1 MEQEKGFFYGV
12 IRKRKLVI
20 LFVVFILIAGM
31 ASYASL
37 PKQQYPIILSPAVTV
52 VAVYPGASPEEIETL
67 VTKKIEDLVME
78 AEGFDFCTSQ
88 SMNSASVVV
97 VRFKLNMNESAI
109 KQSQTDLRYKVE
121 DLWRN
126 DLPDGVTSVEFG
138 EASLNTAGLILAFTG
153 DEHSTADLVNRADEL
168 GDLLRKE
175 AGVKKVE
182 VSGKA
187 DERIQVTVDMDK
199 LNRMSLSLTELSS
212 LIGAKNSIIPVGNI
226 EFENNKVTVETSG
239 MFEDI
244 NEIAELIVDI
254 SSSSGAITEL
264 KDIAAIDRMED
275 EDAKRYQYNG
285 QDAILLSL
293 YYQDG
298 INMAE
303 YGKAVR
309 ETVEACK
316 SQLPAGIEV
325 QTIVDLAE
333 DAEHSVNDFIINVLE
348 AVLIVL
354 VIIML
359 GMSFRNGGIV
369 AVAIPVSIVVPFI
382 AMKFLNIEVQFISLA
397 SLIMALGML
406 VDNAVVVSD
415 AIQVRIDEGE
425 DKVSACVGG
434 VKSVAFPV
442 LASTMTT
449 VAIFVIFYALPGT
462 MASFVFSLPTIVITA
477 LLASYVV
484 SILVTPVMCYYLM
497 KKSKPRKESLSLLGM
512 VGNAVDKLLQLAF
525 RHKALTV
532 VICVALLIFSLGLL
546 TTLSQEFMPKGDKPL
561 VDISI
566 TTTNLN
572 DIRKTEE
579 AVARVV
585 TAIQD
590 LPETTFYLSAVGGSL
605 PQYDFAVT
613 PAGDGINKGNVLL
626 GIDLKA
632 SGRFDNKS
640 EFVEYLQKEMDRNI
654 PGSHVVVKELQ
665 IVPEDGEPIQI
676 KVLGDDFAKL
686 NEAALVIE
694 EELSKIEGAVNIY
707 SDRQYQSHH
716 YYVDMKSN
724 ILNTYGLAKASIQA
738 ELNTA
743 LMGREATFFRYG
755 TKEYPVVVK
764 SNIRSSEDLENMMV
778 KSSSTGSKYQLK
790 QIADVGIKPYYGT
803 IVRYK
808 GDRSLT
814 ITALPQTGYT
824 AASVQNQLK
833 SVLDEMDFGDIKLEY
848 LGESKNSAEAAESMQ
863 VGVAIGVIGIL
874 LVLYIQ
880 FNSVRKMLIV
890 FSAIPFCFV
899 GASLGLVIFKPGFN
913 LFTIMGMLSLMGVV
927 VNNSIVL
934 VDFINKERESGIALD
949 EACKSAVAK
958 RFRPVFLSTM
968 TAVLGMLPLAIGGN
982 ALFKGLAVAFMCG
995 DALSMFFTLI
1005 IVPVVYGAWEGS
1017 VEKKE

>member
-1 MEQEKGFFYGV
+1 
-12 IRKRKLVI
+12 
-20 LFVVFILIAGM
+20 
-31 ASYASL
+31 
-37 PKQQYPIILSPAVTV
+37 
-52 VAVYPGASPEEIETL
+52 
-67 VTKKIEDLVME
+67 
-78 AEGFDFCTSQ
+78 
-88 SMNSASVVV
+88 
-97 VRFKLNMNESAI
+97 
-109 KQSQTDLRYKVE
+109 
-121 DLWRN
+121 
-126 DLPDGVTSVEFG
+126 
-138 EASLNTAGLILAFTG
+138 
-153 DEHSTADLVNRADEL
+153 
-168 GDLLRKE
+168 
-175 AGVKKVE
+175 
-182 VSGKA
+182 
-187 DERIQVTVDMDK
+187 
-199 LNRMSLSLTELSS
+199 
-212 LIGAKNSIIPVGNI
+212 
-226 EFENNKVTVETSG
+226 
-239 MFEDI
+239 
-244 NEIAELIVDI
+244 
-254 SSSSGAITEL
+254 
-264 KDIAAIDRMED
+264 MED

-590 LPETTFYLSAVGGSL
+590 LPETTFYLSAVGGSPPNMIL
-605 PQYDFAVT
+605 P
-613 PAGDGINKGNVLL
+613 
-626 GIDLKA
+626 
-632 SGRFDNKS
+632 
-640 EFVEYLQKEMDRNI
+640 
-654 PGSHVVVKELQ
+654 
-665 IVPEDGEPIQI
+665 
-676 KVLGDDFAKL
+676 
-686 NEAALVIE
+686 
-694 EELSKIEGAVNIY
+694 
-707 SDRQYQSHH
+707 
-716 YYVDMKSN
+716 
-724 ILNTYGLAKASIQA
+724 
-738 ELNTA
+738 
-743 LMGREATFFRYG
+743 
-755 TKEYPVVVK
+755 
-764 SNIRSSEDLENMMV
+764 
-778 KSSSTGSKYQLK
+778 
-790 QIADVGIKPYYGT
+790 
-803 IVRYK
+803 
-808 GDRSLT
+808 
-814 ITALPQTGYT
+814 
-824 AASVQNQLK
+824 
-833 SVLDEMDFGDIKLEY
+833 
-848 LGESKNSAEAAESMQ
+848 
-863 VGVAIGVIGIL
+863 
-874 LVLYIQ
+874 
-880 FNSVRKMLIV
+880 
-890 FSAIPFCFV
+890 
-899 GASLGLVIFKPGFN
+899 
-913 LFTIMGMLSLMGVV
+913 
-927 VNNSIVL
+927 
-934 VDFINKERESGIALD
+934 
-949 EACKSAVAK
+949 
-958 RFRPVFLSTM
+958 
-968 TAVLGMLPLAIGGN
+968 
-982 ALFKGLAVAFMCG
+982 
-995 DALSMFFTLI
+995 
-1005 IVPVVYGAWEGS
+1005 
-1017 VEKKE
+1017 